1 MFTHPYVASQLAR
14 ERQRDM
20 LAQAGQQRLARQL
33 RDIARASRQAGRTER
48 RTGYRARRA
57 AARLRAGLQT

>member
-20 LAQAGQQRLARQL
+20 LAQAGRSAS
-33 RDIARASRQAGRTER
+33 RASSATSPGHPGRPAGPER
-48 RTGYRARRA
+48 RTGYRTRRA
-57 AARLRAGLQT
+57 AARLRAGLQA

>member
-1 MFTHPYVASQLAR
+1 MFTHPYLASQLAR

-20 LAQAGQQRLARQL
+20 LAQADQQRLARQL
-33 RDIARASRQAGRTER
+33 RDLARTSPQAGRTER
-48 RTGYRARRA
+48 RTRYRALRA